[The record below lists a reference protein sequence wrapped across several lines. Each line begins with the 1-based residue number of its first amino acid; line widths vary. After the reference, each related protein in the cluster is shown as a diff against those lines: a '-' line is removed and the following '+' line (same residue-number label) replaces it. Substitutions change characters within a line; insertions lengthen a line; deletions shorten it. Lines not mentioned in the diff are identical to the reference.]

1 MSEFSDKC
9 REYIEKSQTN
19 VYQMSKKSGLDR
31 TTLQKMVQGKRLPG
45 KQFLETM
52 CEYLIL
58 NQSEKEQLMRLYSI
72 EKMGRNAYECRQE
85 VRQLL
90 EDFRFLRNQYL
101 KTPHYKSIR
110 FERLSEMG
118 KNRTVHDL
126 LIESDIRDALQFIIC
141 QVYEEEQPGK
151 IYMDMFGL
159 VSVALE
165 QIVYEESSTGKK
177 SSCRQLVRMERT
189 EASSSVQAGALKNI
203 HMLRTIFPFALSYT
217 GDYEVY
223 YFYAKTSSL
232 ELSYALWPHY
242 IVTEKNIV
250 LISGDE
256 KRGVLI
262 EDEKL
267 AYSCICELE
276 RQKEGYRKLLACMG
290 NAERGLEYYSTRIR
304 PEKFLMSY
312 ETTPCVAEL
321 IAPVREYFSESENE
335 MYAKY
340 MGLYDNIVP
349 DTQNDRKT
357 IYGFWG
363 MEEFLCT
370 GHLPEIYGKYVPEV
384 PQELRKLMVDG
395 YLEGMHKKRKS
406 YLLKHQEEHE
416 EMRYALNIELY
427 EPCTVVFLSVAKEFP
442 MGIVVIEEPGV
453 FRAFQDY
460 LDSLIEDEEV
470 FSTAESTAEFRKR
483 CNSILQK

>member
-1 MSEFSDKC
+1 
-9 REYIEKSQTN
+9 
-19 VYQMSKKSGLDR
+19 
-31 TTLQKMVQGKRLPG
+31 
-45 KQFLETM
+45 
-52 CEYLIL
+52 
-58 NQSEKEQLMRLYSI
+58 MRLYSI

-177 SSCRQLVRMERT
+177 ASCRQLVRMERT